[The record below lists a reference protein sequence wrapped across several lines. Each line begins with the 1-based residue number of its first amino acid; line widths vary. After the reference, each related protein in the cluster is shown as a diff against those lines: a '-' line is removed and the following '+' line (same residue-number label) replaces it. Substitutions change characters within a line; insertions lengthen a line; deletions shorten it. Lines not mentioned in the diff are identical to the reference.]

1 MSQEKFDNNKKIES
15 RSAEEMK
22 IYTAIEIGVMK
33 RSNLEPIRWAEHY
46 AEDFEYLF
54 KANKEQ
60 FLELYKKDPE
70 ELYALIRVTLEIE
83 DGD

>member
-46 AEDFEYLF
+46 AEDFENLF

-60 FLELYKKDPE
+60 FWNYIKRSGR
-70 ELYALIRVTLEIE
+70 ALRAYQ
-83 DGD
+83 GYFGN